1 MLTKTAQAEDM
12 PSYTVGEESDVDL
25 DFLHEEQGARTSE
38 LLGSTG
44 AISSGLVVGSPNVT
58 AQAPGPLKSATHQ
71 RRSFHA
77 TSQLPEGA
85 ISRVVRTTFGRLKR
99 ALNSRASTSG
109 VAPPSFESV
118 GHPAANEVSAFE
130 VDTSGDRSSA
140 SIRRGI
146 EGHAPASQ
154 GMARSALSTALPNVL
169 PPTLPPL
176 SLPSLSMTM
185 PGSEPVQIEQDQ
197 VSLEESQRGN
207 GTDASEAASSDVN
220 ITPAAELAA
229 EAMGSDVSSDVENS
243 KAEND
248 CEPVDSGVEIGT
260 MADVEDYSDNVA
272 DTEAETS
279 ERAESIRSSS
289 TNSFGVPLS
298 TSRGPAPLFASA
310 QPPWPFDVVSIDDL
324 ELSDT
329 SSEKEISAPP
339 GLRKAVRKLPKKSL
353 FWPRESVSSMG
364 IISHASLASGP
375 SSSGMSSP
383 TGAGLGGKI
392 EPWQLQ
398 DLLKS
403 LRADEEEE
411 QGGVDAALKRLEGF
425 IDPQKQEEKIKNVNE
440 WITTI
445 QKRMETGDYNDDVDD
460 PRYSYPGYEEELIE
474 FDDVD
479 KPSSHRRS
487 IMSLD
492 ASPGVDPAPGPTA
505 ADTPILSHT
514 PSLSTLG
521 SPRVPDAKPVREE
534 VVPYDVLQSRMSVSP
549 PIAPVPLPRL
559 HQSFIISYRA
569 ESLAQHFA
577 MIDGELFTCLRFE
590 ELVSAEW
597 MACQEVNV
605 LDWNQYLRD
614 RARWK
619 AEERFPEKTST
630 LAVVRARF
638 NLMTNFVIS
647 EVILTPPSARVLVF
661 KKFLTIALVSFPP
674 FRCLFATDLALE
686 ILQHEQ
692 FPCDGCYS
700 DRSQS

>member
-1 MLTKTAQAEDM
+1 MLTKTAQTEDM

-25 DFLHEEQGARTSE
+25 DFLPEDQGARTSE

-44 AISSGLVVGSPNVT
+44 AISSGLVMGSPNVA
-58 AQAPGPLKSATHQ
+58 AQAPGALKSAAHPL
-71 RRSFHA
+71 RSVHA
-77 TSQLPEGA
+77 NSQLPEGA

-99 ALNSRASTSG
+99 ALNSRALSTS
-109 VAPPSFESV
+109 VPFDAP
-118 GHPAANEVSAFE
+118 ANEVSAFE

-140 SIRRGI
+140 SIRRGV
-146 EGHAPASQ
+146 EGHVP
-154 GMARSALSTALPNVL
+154 TVLPNVL

-176 SLPSLSMTM
+176 SLPSLSMNM
-185 PGSEPVQIEQDQ
+185 PDSEPVQIEQNQ
-197 VSLEESQRGN
+197 VSLVESQGDD
-207 GTDASEAASSDVN
+207 GPITDAVSSDVN
-220 ITPAAELAA
+220 ITPTLESAA
-229 EAMGSDVSSDVENS
+229 EATGTGSDVSSDVENS

-248 CEPVDSGVEIGT
+248 SEPVDSGVEIGT

-279 ERAESIRSSS
+279 GRADSIRSAS
-289 TNSFGVPLS
+289 TNSFGVPL
-298 TSRGPAPLFASA
+298 TASRGPAPLFATA
-310 QPPWPFDVVSIDDL
+310 QPPWPFDVVSIDEL

-329 SSEKEISAPP
+329 SSEKGSPAPP
-339 GLRKAVRKLPKKSL
+339 GLRKALRKLPKKSL

-411 QGGVDAALKRLEGF
+411 AGGVDAALKRLEGF
-425 IDPQKQEEKIKNVNE
+425 IDPQKQEEKIKNVND

-445 QKRMETGDYNDDVDD
+445 QKRMETGDYNDDVND
-460 PRYSYPGYEEELIE
+460 PRFSYPGYEEEMIE
-474 FDDVD
+474 FDEVE
-479 KPSSHRRS
+479 KASSHRQS

-492 ASPGVDPAPGPTA
+492 EGQYASIPTSPVVDPPPA
-505 ADTPILSHT
+505 ADTPILSQA
-514 PSLSTLG
+514 TLG

-534 VVPYDVLQSRMSVSP
+534 VVPYDILQSRMSISP
-549 PIAPVPLPRL
+549 PIATNFSAPLPRL
-559 HQSFIISYRA
+559 HQSFIVSYRA
-569 ESLAQHFA
+569 EVLAQHFA

-590 ELVSAEW
+590 ELASAEW

-619 AEERFPEKTST
+619 MEERFPEKTST

-661 KKFLTIALVSFPP
+661 KKFLTIAFVSSTPSRCP
-674 FRCLFATDLALE
+674 FAADL
-686 ILQHEQ
+686 
-692 FPCDGCYS
+692 S
-700 DRSQS
+700 